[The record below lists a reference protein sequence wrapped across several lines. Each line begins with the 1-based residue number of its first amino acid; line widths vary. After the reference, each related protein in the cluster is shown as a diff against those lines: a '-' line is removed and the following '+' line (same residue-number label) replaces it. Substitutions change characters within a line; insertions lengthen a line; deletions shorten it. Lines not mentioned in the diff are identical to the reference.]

1 MKKLTETVFHLND
14 STGFHF
20 LFAFAFFSFFSF
32 PNLAFVEQI
41 TYFATSRGLSGRNYF
56 LNADL
61 NSFRTLFVEKLI
73 NLFKDFFSLK

>member
-1 MKKLTETVFHLND
+1 MTETIFNSND
-14 STGFHF
+14 GTGFHF
-20 LFAFAFFSFFSF
+20 LFAFKSFRFFFSF

-41 TYFATSRGLSGRNYF
+41 TYLATSRGLLGLNYF

-61 NSFRTLFVEKLI
+61 NSFRTLFVVKLI